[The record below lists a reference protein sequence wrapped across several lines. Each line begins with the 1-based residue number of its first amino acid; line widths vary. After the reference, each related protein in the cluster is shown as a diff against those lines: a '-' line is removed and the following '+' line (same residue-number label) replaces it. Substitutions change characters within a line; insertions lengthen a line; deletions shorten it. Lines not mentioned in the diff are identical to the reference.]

1 MGARSGSMGVGL
13 STLAC
18 VLSSAI
24 PVAAAPGSVSIQHD
38 PARHAEAAA
47 RLASELGTEG
57 YAVELRVEPEPTPCD
72 PGAALPVSSDSVQKA
87 WIRLT
92 PGPDGD
98 DVVVASICF
107 LGSLPLLLKA
117 APSAPI
123 SEPRRL
129 AVAAAEALNG
139 LRSKVPG
146 VAPVAEPP
154 KPAPV
159 APPPAR
165 PVAPPPAVEQERP
178 GASVAFGAS
187 LLATV
192 PDLPPALGASLD
204 AVLGVSASFGLALS
218 GFVPVAGATV
228 ESPAV
233 TAEVRSAWLRLGPR
247 LSAPL
252 GDVELSGALLVGPAV
267 TWATAVARAP
277 RRGAAAVSP
286 GVIAGVGA
294 ALEYP
299 RTGVL
304 FARASASASVLVPG
318 VRVELWSGEPRP
330 RGTFPLGGAIG
341 LGVRWGK

>member
-1 MGARSGSMGVGL
+1 MGVGL
-13 STLAC
+13 SALAC
-18 VLSSAI
+18 VLCSVT

-72 PGAALPVSSDSVQKA
+72 PGAALPVSSDAVQKA

-107 LGSLPLLLKA
+107 LGSLPLLLQA

-123 SEPRRL
+123 TEPQRL
-129 AVAAAEALNG
+129 AVATAEALNG

-146 VAPVAEPP
+146 VAPTPEPP

-159 APPPAR
+159 APPPA
-165 PVAPPPAVEQERP
+165 PQPAPAVEREGP
-178 GASVAFGAS
+178 GASLALGAA
-187 LLATV
+187 LLANA
-192 PDLPPALGASLD
+192 PELPPALGASLD

-218 GFVPVAGATV
+218 AFVPVAGATV

-247 LSAPL
+247 VSVPL
-252 GDVELSGALLVGPAV
+252 GDVELSGALFAGPAV

-286 GVIAGVGA
+286 GAIAGAGA

-330 RGTFPLGGAIG
+330 RGSFPVDGAIG
-341 LGVRWGK
+341 LGARWGK